1 MSIVQTSFCY
11 TYLSNA
17 SWNKNKIR
25 SKVRSARNESRVAI
39 WSRILEWMSSRKY
52 GSASFF
58 FSSPYEMFFLQQ

>member
-1 MSIVQTSFCY
+1 M
-11 TYLSNA
+11 L